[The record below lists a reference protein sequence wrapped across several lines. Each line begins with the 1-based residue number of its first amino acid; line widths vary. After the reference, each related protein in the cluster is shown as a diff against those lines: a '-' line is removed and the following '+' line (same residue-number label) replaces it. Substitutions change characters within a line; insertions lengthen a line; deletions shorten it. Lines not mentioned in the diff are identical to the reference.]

1 MERGGAG
8 AAVTGESSGSAGS
21 NNTAAAASGQRGGG
35 DQSQAG
41 SDRRDVVLSP
51 TPPRESNLS
60 DDDDGKH
67 EHQEP
72 LPRRQAPPPPPP
84 QEAEEEDL
92 DHESY
97 SNQSEQRPSTSL
109 VRHGSTRSSR
119 FVHSSSRNPLP
130 SPGLDLDL
138 DPASPSFAQSPER
151 YRVTRSVLEEYE
163 AEQEVGPDS
172 ISRPLLSRGPSSASN
187 RYSSYTTSQSK
198 PSDRPRKQSLLP
210 QQSQDLIRSLL
221 GSGDAAPPSA
231 ELNSHYPAFDDDDA
245 ALNPSMVSRK
255 IWVKRPGASAT
266 LVTVVEDHLVDD
278 VRDMILRKY
287 ANTLGRSFDSPD
299 VTLRVVPREN
309 RQERTLGPE
318 EPICQVLDGFFP
330 GGQTVDEALVIDVPL
345 RRTPRPSPQP
355 VPIGRYYS
363 EEERRPQEAASE
375 YFPPMPVPTVPSPHL
390 PGMMPFSVRG
400 RDRSPSSISLAFNVG
415 LDHRPRT

>member
-1 MERGGAG
+1 
-8 AAVTGESSGSAGS
+8 VISGSAGS
-21 NNTAAAASGQRGGG
+21 NNTTAAASDQRGG

-41 SDRRDVVLSP
+41 SDRRAVVLSS
-51 TPPRESNLS
+51 TPPRESNDGNL
-60 DDDDGKH
+60 DDDDHDDGGKH
-67 EHQEP
+67 ERQEQR
-72 LPRRQAPPPPPP
+72 RRQQQSPPP
-84 QEAEEEDL
+84 QEEEVED
-92 DHESY
+92 DTY
-97 SNQSEQRPSTSL
+97 SNQSERRSSTSL
-109 VRHGSTRSSR
+109 FRHGSTRSSR
-119 FVHSSSRNPLP
+119 FFNSSSRNPLP
-130 SPGLDLDL
+130 SPGLDHDL

-151 YRVTRSVLEEYE
+151 YRITRSVLEEYE
-163 AEQEVGPDS
+163 AEQEVRPDS
-172 ISRPLLSRGPSSASN
+172 ISRQLPSRGPSLANN
-187 RYSSYTTSQSK
+187 RDSSYTSSQSK
-198 PSDRPRKQSLLP
+198 PPGLTRKQSILP
-210 QQSQDLIRSLL
+210 QQSQALIRSLL
-221 GSGDAAPPSA
+221 GSGDAATPS
-231 ELNSHYPAFDDDDA
+231 EEPNPNYQAFDDD

-299 VTLRVVPREN
+299 VTLRVIPREN

-355 VPIGRYYS
+355 VPMGRYYP
-363 EEERRPQEAASE
+363 EEERRPPEAASE

-390 PGMMPFSVRG
+390 PGMMPFSARV

-415 LDHRPRT
+415 LNDRPRS